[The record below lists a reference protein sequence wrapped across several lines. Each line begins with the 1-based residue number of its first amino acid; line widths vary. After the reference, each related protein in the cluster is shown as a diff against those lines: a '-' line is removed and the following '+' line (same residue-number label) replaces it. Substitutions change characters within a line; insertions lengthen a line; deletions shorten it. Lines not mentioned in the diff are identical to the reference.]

1 MPRGQVKP
9 TGVRTG
15 LLGRELAGA
24 PWIPGASGEGAA
36 RNAIQRAVGV
46 FARAWSRGDAVA
58 MAQCLHPDFVNR
70 MMGLRSGVEGGH
82 GGDPMRLVRSVV
94 GLQATLGDKGE
105 PPAGEPE
112 VRVLDLRARSA
123 SAVATLGGW
132 VLHLHL
138 ARAGRRW
145 SIVNAMWELVR
156 AAEALPRAAA
166 AVPN

>member
-1 MPRGQVKP
+1 
-9 TGVRTG
+9 
-15 LLGRELAGA
+15 
-24 PWIPGASGEGAA
+24 
-36 RNAIQRAVGV
+36 
-46 FARAWSRGDAVA
+46 
-58 MAQCLHPDFVNR
+58 
-70 MMGLRSGVEGGH
+70 
-82 GGDPMRLVRSVV
+82 VRSVV